1 MVAKLQSISTAG
13 GWVGGISRSRLCTLD
28 RFYNHS
34 FGHPIDRMGLSSG
47 PSVAI
52 FILSVHEHVF
62 VYNISEA
69 ELEKVEYP
77 GSQFC
82 DYREYMEIIFHLKN
96 LRVLRNCTL
105 YIGHLSLS
113 FKFE

>member
-1 MVAKLQSISTAG
+1 MEGRLHLKYFNNLLWSHKSKFQIWKQSDQWLLSYNPFARR
-13 GWVGGISRSRLCTLD
+13 VGGISRSRLCTLD

-52 FILSVHEHVF
+52 FILSVHEHMF

-69 ELEKVEYP
+69 ELEKVEYS
-77 GSQFC
+77 GS
-82 DYREYMEIIFHLKN
+82 
-96 LRVLRNCTL
+96 
-105 YIGHLSLS
+105 
-113 FKFE
+113 